1 MVQEHAC
8 RPLEPALRRG
18 GVQLKFLGDLSMS
31 FIDLEIE
38 HGIRVARQSAVKCFI
53 DRGSA
58 VAGQADE
65 FGVAQVL
72 THLNTGTALVE
83 SAERIEN
90 AVQALR
96 SAGVGHIARR
106 PGARCRYISLGKIL
120 M

>member
-53 DRGSA
+53 DHGSA

-65 FGVAQVL
+65 FGLPPVP
-72 THLNTGTALVE
+72 THLNTGTPLA
-83 SAERIEN
+83 APAQRTEN
-90 AVQALR
+90 ALPPPR
-96 SAGVGHIARR
+96 TARR
-106 PGARCRYISLGKIL
+106 GRIP
-120 M
+120 